1 MTYELIASETVP
13 LSLYNNLDQS
23 DTDDVS
29 VVKLVSLVGD
39 AYVSDIQVKICT
51 APPGT
56 IKKLFHL

>member
-1 MTYELIASETVP
+1 MTYELIASGTVP

-29 VVKLVSLVGD
+29 VVKLVPLVGD
-39 AYVSDIQVKICT
+39 AYVTDIQVKICT

-56 IKKLFHL
+56 IN